1 MNQNIYCNNCGIK
14 GHMYKDCKKPILS
27 CGNLVFRTDLDE
39 PKILMIQRKDSL
51 CYIEFLRGKYD
62 IYNLDYIQ
70 LLIDK
75 CSKDEKQRI
84 LNSPYDILWKDL
96 WLIDDKELSKHKDNS
111 DYKRGYDKFNK
122 LSNGFLFN
130 KTNEFINLNYFTER
144 STKNYETTE
153 WEFPKGRR
161 NNNNETNLDCAKR
174 EFNEET
180 NYEKSDYKLITN
192 IAPFTEEFIG
202 ENKVKYKYIYY
213 IGYLTNLDKEVR
225 IDPENKDQYTELRD
239 IKWLTKEESL
249 SIIRDYHHTRR
260 DVIHKIFHLIDKIG
274 RDYNLY

>member
-1 MNQNIYCNNCGIK
+1 
-14 GHMYKDCKKPILS
+14 MYKDCKKPILS

-161 NNNNETNLDCAKR
+161 NNNNESNLDCAKR
-174 EFNEET
+174 EDNEET
-180 NYEKSDYKLITN
+180 NYEQSDYKLITN
-192 IAPFTEEFIG
+192 ISPFTEEFIG
-202 ENKVKYKYIYY
+202 ENKVRYKYIYY
-213 IGYLTNLDKEVR
+213 IGYLTNLDKEVI

-239 IKWLTKEESL
+239 IKWLSKKESL
-249 SIIRDYHHTRR
+249 SIIRNYHHTRR
-260 DVIHKIFHLIDKIG
+260 DVIHKIFNLIDKIG
-274 RDYNLY
+274 KDYNLY